1 MHRYQMRTDP
11 DTGERFVAVSR
22 RGRALLNDSML
33 NKGTAFTMEERMD
46 FGIDGLLPPA
56 ILTIEQQLDRIYENY
71 QRQTN
76 DLDRYLYLAALQDRN
91 ETLFYRLLSGHVEE
105 MTPIVYTPT
114 VGLACQNFSHIYRK
128 PRGLYITQAHAGR
141 MRQVLNEA
149 PFFGVHAIVATDSE
163 GILGLGDLGCGG
175 MGIPI
180 GKLSLY
186 TLGGGIHPARCLP
199 VCLDVG
205 TNNAQLR
212 ADPLYLGVQKPR
224 LQGDEY
230 YALLDEFVDAVAE
243 VFPEAL
249 LQWEDFSRQK
259 AWTVLERYR
268 HRVCSF
274 NDDIQG
280 TGAITLAGVHGVCKI
295 TGRSLADHRFV
306 VHGAGAGGGG
316 IMHVLLAALEDA
328 GLDAKEARN
337 RVLGVDSRG
346 LILSDRN
353 GLEDFKKALAAD
365 PALVADWKVVNPN
378 SHYLDDV
385 VANFKPT
392 VLIGTSGQAGSFT
405 EALVREMAAH
415 VDRPA
420 LFALSNPTSKTEVHP
435 ADALAWSEGRALVAT
450 GSPFDDVVH
459 EGVTH
464 RIGQGNNVFCF
475 PGIGLGAIASGAR
488 LVTDGMLLAAARAV
502 AEQVPE
508 SDLQSGC
515 VYPEVYNLRPV
526 SLAVAEAVANAAI
539 SEGVTEE
546 EKDEGDSRTIAE
558 RVAAHV
564 WHPEYLPYR
573 YEAESWA
580 DRT

>member
-1 MHRYQMRTDP
+1 MHRYRMKTDP
-11 DTGERFVAVSR
+11 VSGERYLAVSR

-33 NKGTAFTMEERMD
+33 NKGTAFTQEERID

-56 ILTIEQQLDRIYENY
+56 ILTIEQQLERIYENY
-71 QRQTN
+71 LRQTN
-76 DLDRYLYLAALQDRN
+76 DLDRFLYLANLQDRN

-114 VGLACQNFSHIYRK
+114 VGLACQNYSHIYRK

-141 MRQVLNEA
+141 MRQVLTEA

-199 VCLDVG
+199 VCLDVV
-205 TNNAQLR
+205 TNNTQLR
-212 ADPLYLGVQKPR
+212 SDPIYLGIQKPR

-268 HRVCSF
+268 DRVCSF

-280 TGAITLAGVHGVCKI
+280 TGAITLAGVHGVCEI
-295 TGRSLADHRFV
+295 TGRVLTDQRFV

-316 IMHVLLAALEDA
+316 IMHVIIAALKDA
-328 GLDAKEARN
+328 GLSEADAKS

-346 LILSDRN
+346 LMLNNRN
-353 GLEDFKKALAAD
+353 GLESFKKALATD
-365 PALVADWKVVNPN
+365 PAIVADWNVENPN
-378 SHYLDDV
+378 NYHLDDV

-405 EALVREMAAH
+405 DSIVRGMAEH

-420 LFALSNPTSKTEVHP
+420 LFALSNPTSKTEVNP
-435 ADALAWSEGRALVAT
+435 ADALAWTDGRALVAT
-450 GSPFDDVVH
+450 GSPFADV
-459 EGVTH
+459 ELNGVQH

-475 PGIGLGAIASGAR
+475 PGIGLGVIASGAR

-502 AEQVPE
+502 ADQVPK
-508 SDLQSGC
+508 SDLNAGC
-515 VYPEVYNLRPV
+515 VYPEVYELGPV
-526 SLAVAEAVANAAI
+526 SRAVAEAVAGAAI
-539 SEGVTEE
+539 SEGVTDERNKE
-546 EKDEGDSRTIAE
+546 EKTVEE
-558 RVAAHV
+558 RVAAHM
-564 WHPEYLPYR
+564 WQPEYLPYR
-573 YEAESWA
+573 YKDESWA
-580 DRT
+580 DT